1 MKIKIG
7 INGMG
12 RIGRMILRSIYEGN
26 KKIEIMH
33 INNRTNSET
42 CSTLLKYDSIHGKFK
57 ADISFNEKNLIVNNS
72 RISFGQETDLNKI
85 DWKNFD
91 VDYVLF
97 HQIINDSSRFLLE
110 GQMFN
115 TRSGGLIHRRI
126 VDITN
131 YYRGQVNEIKLWV
144 GEVFKEIDEDWEEY
158 RKLVLFEDPDAIV
171 MEKTPQGAMARSF
184 MVPGWGQFYSDE
196 YNSGVMF
203 SGIEATLLSAV
214 LVSYL
219 SYSKSVK
226 GLQTYR
232 KKYEES
238 SEQVEF
244 DNYRNLAER
253 EWKKHKVHNSA
264 MIYSG
269 IAAGSLWIVNGIHAY
284 IVGPRPKKDIIQK
297 WDIVNPNP
305 N

>member
-1 MKIKIG
+1 MLFGETNSPSILILNEFDSNPDDLKLSEYFPNKNFIAG
-7 INGMG
+7 NDTAPFLNSLDSLNNPAS
-12 RIGRMILRSIYEGN
+12 GRMPLIRS
-26 KKIEIMH
+26 M
-33 INNRTNSET
+33 
-42 CSTLLKYDSIHGKFK
+42 GK
-57 ADISFNEKNLIVNNS
+57 D
-72 RISFGQETDLNKI
+72 
-85 DWKNFD
+85 FD

-115 TRSGGLIHRRI
+115 TKSGGLIHRRI

-144 GEVFKEIDEDWEEY
+144 GEVFKEIDKDWEEY
-158 RKLVLFEDPDAIV
+158 RKLVLFDDPETIV

-184 MVPGWGQFYSDE
+184 IIPGWGQFYSDE

-244 DNYRNLAER
+244 DNYRNLAEG
-253 EWKKHKVHNSA
+253 EWEKHKVYNSS

-269 IAAGSLWIVNGIHAY
+269 ITAGSLWIVNGIHAY
-284 IVGPRPKKDIIQK
+284 IIGPRPKKDIIQK